1 MVDLATPHT
10 ICLPFLVF
18 LPASVQAGGSED
30 ASVLSVNQDQ
40 VFTQKKPVSKDASA

>member
-1 MVDLATPHT
+1 MDLATSHT
-10 ICLPFLVF
+10 ICLPLLVL

-40 VFTQKKPVSKDASA
+40 VFTQRKPVPKDASA